1 MGFSSEPLQASR
13 VMKKYRFEVSGRAVA
28 GIASR
33 LLIRIEREGEDFIV
47 SPLLGEGRLCEAC
60 WISRRTAT
68 IDPASL
74 RTGASTPAELM
85 AAFQA
90 LNALP
95 GRPEHPEQRAT
106 MTRTLRERRE
116 EVRRAEEVS
125 FPPVLTRIS
134 PSGAA
139 IAEAVLPLPDC
150 ELCGNGTLGNVS
162 NAPDHVVARTAGI
175 VVELR
180 EIRACSGEPAFP
192 HVVVSRLANTLLEW
206 DRAFWSG
213 ASGKGAT
220 LDAALHSAVGESLER
235 YAARIVSHPL
245 VWGRV
250 QDLDATIHPHRL
262 MGVDCVQAE
271 AAGYSADEE
280 ITWVQGTQI
289 QDRKKFSWLPAS
301 AVYLRLPPQCRARPA
316 VPPVSN
322 GLACAPTLEQAIER
336 ALAEVVERHVFFSV
350 WYGTRVAELAN
361 AERFIDDF
369 TACEAFQASGLEL
382 RTALL
387 TANHSDLAVASA
399 SCWPHE
405 ATPIRPGFAIG
416 LGVDTTPTSAV
427 RRAILEVT
435 QVYRGLTWALRNPI
449 LRKRAEQLRSEPA
462 LVNEPYDHALLYA
475 GRSPQAVP
483 SPFGLGL
490 PRQVNGRMPDAET
503 LYGNALFVDLT
514 PRDVAATT
522 GWRVVRVV
530 VPDAF
535 PCHFGVSMIPRAMLH
550 GSPSEKASST
560 DLLHPLS

>member
-1 MGFSSEPLQASR
+1 M
-13 VMKKYRFEVSGRAVA
+13 MKCRFELSGSVVA

-33 LLIRIEREGEDFIV
+33 LLLRIEREGEDFII
-47 SPLLGEGRLCEAC
+47 SPLLGEGRLCETC
-60 WISRRTAT
+60 WVSRRAAT
-68 IDPASL
+68 LDPASL
-74 RTGASTPAELM
+74 RAGASTPAELM
-85 AAFQA
+85 AAFQEQ
-90 LNALP
+90 NAPP
-95 GRPEHPEQRAT
+95 GRPECPEQRAT
-106 MTRTLRERRE
+106 MTRILRERRE
-116 EVRRAEEVS
+116 EMRRAGAAP
-125 FPPVLTRIS
+125 FPPVLSRVS

-150 ELCGNGTLGNVS
+150 KLCGAGTLGNLSDV
-162 NAPDHVVARTAGI
+162 PDHVVARTAGI

-180 EIRACSGEPAFP
+180 EVQALSGEPAFP
-192 HVVVSRLANTLLEW
+192 HVVVSRLANTFLEW

-213 ASGKGAT
+213 ASGKGAS

-235 YAARIVSHPL
+235 YAARIVSQPL

-262 MGVDCVQAE
+262 MGVDCAQAK
-271 AAGYSADEE
+271 AAGYSVDEE
-280 ITWVQGTQI
+280 IAWVQGTGI
-289 QDRKKFSWLPAS
+289 RDRKITNWLPAS
-301 AVYLRLPPQCRARPA
+301 AVYLRLPPEYRARPA

-322 GLACAPTLEQAIER
+322 GLACASTLEQAIER

-350 WYGTRVAELAN
+350 WYGTRLPELAN

-369 TACEAFQASGLEL
+369 TACEAFRANGLEL

-399 SCWPHE
+399 SCWPHDE
-405 ATPIRPGFAIG
+405 TPVRPGFAIG

-449 LRKRAEQLRSEPA
+449 LRKRAEQVKSEPA
-462 LVNEPYDHALLYA
+462 LVDEPYDHALLYA

-483 SPFGLGL
+483 SPFGLGR
-490 PRQVNGRMPDAET
+490 PRAVNGRRPDAET
-503 LYGNALFVDLT
+503 LLGNALFVDLT
-514 PRDVAATT
+514 PRDVATATR
-522 GWRVVRVV
+522 WRVVRVV

-535 PCHFGVSMIPRAMLH
+535 PCHFGVNMIPRAMLF